1 MSYALI
7 VCYSLVFTASMAFA
21 KKFNAKAPSGTL
33 GLLIYVMV
41 SSAAA
46 VLFNAVI
53 SGFQVSMNLV
63 SLPYILSFALVAV
76 CGTVCQLVSMRYI
89 NLILISIFSSTGGLL
104 IPTLLGW
111 IFLREE
117 IRWNIAVALVLA
129 LVAILLPVRYLRSS
143 KDSSEKSSEKSSHGK
158 TSMGL
163 VILLAVGLMLGEG
176 LGSFVSKLFALEVEK
191 CSDTS
196 YCLFVNAFMVG
207 IVVVIL
213 LGGLLFRRFSRIT
226 KEAVATF
233 PYKRSLWIVL
243 ATVASNVSTLLM
255 LLILKDIPVS
265 LYTVL
270 QCSMNLVFLLLTS
283 RCIFRETITR
293 VQVVGAVLSAAASIM
308 CVF

>member
-117 IRWNIAVALVLA
+117 IRWNIAVALVLT

-143 KDSSEKSSEKSSHGK
+143 KDSSEKSSHGK

-176 LGSFVSKLFALEVEK
+176 LGSFVSKLFALEEEK